1 MIGSSTKN
9 WLLGHMGDA
18 PFTFAEARRAAHDA
32 SRRQIDAEHQRVECA
47 RTAAEKR
54 RVYHMALSRRIVELH
69 AEGVAWT
76 VAGDIARGDET
87 VAAARYERDV
97 AEAVSEAQEQAGYRL
112 NADRRV
118 LEQLVRWSHSR
129 EIAEGGA

>member
-1 MIGSSTKN
+1 MTE
-9 WLLGHMGDA
+9 A
-18 PFTFAEARRAAHDA
+18 PFTFSEARRAAHDA
-32 SRRQIDAEHQRVECA
+32 SRRQIDAEAQRVECA
-47 RTAAEKR
+47 KTAADKR
-54 RVYHMALSRRIVELH
+54 RLYHIALSRKIVELH

-76 VAGDIARGDET
+76 VAGDIARGDEG
-87 VAAARYERDV
+87 VATARYDRDV

-118 LEQLVRWSHSR
+118 LEQLVRWSQAR

>member
-1 MIGSSTKN
+1 MIES
-9 WLLGHMGDA
+9 

-32 SRRQIDAEHQRVECA
+32 SRRQIDAEHQRIECA
-47 RTAAEKR
+47 RAAAEKR
-54 RVYHMALSRRIVELH
+54 RVYHMALSRKIVELH
-69 AEGVAWT
+69 AGGVAWT
-76 VAGDIARGDET
+76 VAGDIARGDEA

-118 LEQLVRWSHSR
+118 LEQLVRWSQAR
-129 EIAEGGA
+129 ELAEGGAS